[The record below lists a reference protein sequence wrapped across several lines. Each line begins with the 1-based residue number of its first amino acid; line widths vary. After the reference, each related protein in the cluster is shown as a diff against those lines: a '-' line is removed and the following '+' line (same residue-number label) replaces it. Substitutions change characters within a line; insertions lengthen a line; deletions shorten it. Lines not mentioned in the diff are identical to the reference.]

1 MDDKLLRY
9 SAEGDHERVALLLDK
24 GANPN
29 VTDEYGY
36 TPLLLAASEGK
47 TELARLLIT
56 RGANVNARASS
67 GWTAVLWASSM
78 GYAGNGAVAC
88 GKWSGFGSSGSI
100 RGDCVDESLPSR
112 SLGGGQSIA

>member
-9 SAEGDHERVALLLDK
+9 SAEGDQEKVALLLDK

-36 TPLLLAASEGK
+36 SPLLLAASEGK

-56 RGANVNARASS
+56 RGAKRKRQSQFRVDRRLV
-67 GWTAVLWASSM
+67 GLVHGLC
-78 GYAGNGAVAC
+78 GNGAVAG
-88 GKWSGFGSSGSI
+88 GKWSGFGGAGSV
-100 RGDCVDESLPSR
+100 RGDCLDESLPSG
-112 SLGGGQSIA
+112 SFGSS